1 MPDFELEI
9 ARHLLEG
16 WADWLMRDGG
26 YAHQSSIEAFQQG
39 GMGCGIFRSQI
50 PQDVEASKTVVIVS
64 RTLQH
69 MQALDSEAVAL
80 LYRLYLR
87 DKKQRVL
94 DVAALFDLGVSQF
107 QFHRRQAERKFLDL
121 FRVLDAQTD
130 SVG

>member
-9 ARHLLEG
+9 ARHLLEK

-39 GMGCGIFRSQI
+39 GMGSGIFRSQI
-50 PQDVEASKTVVIVS
+50 PRDVGASKTVIIVS

-69 MQALDSEAVAL
+69 MQALDGESVAL
-80 LYRLYLR
+80 LHRLYLR

-94 DVAALFDLGVSQF
+94 DVAALFDLGISQF
-107 QFHRRQAERKFLDL
+107 QFHRRHAERKFLDL

-130 SVG
+130 VAG